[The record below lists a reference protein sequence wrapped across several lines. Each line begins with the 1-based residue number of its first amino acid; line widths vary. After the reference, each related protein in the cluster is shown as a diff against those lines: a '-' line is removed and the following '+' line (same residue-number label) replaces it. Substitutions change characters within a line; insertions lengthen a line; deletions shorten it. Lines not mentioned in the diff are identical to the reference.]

1 MQTTKLSHAVMMAV
15 AFTVVTSAGIAGTV
29 DDADAQPYGKNI
41 TIYDGEGVR
50 YEDNEAEVGMI
61 QNQSWDLEGAFQKG
75 SILTMIGG
83 YNFKAGNSGFTSGD
97 LFISTTGNYGTPIGD
112 FGSNAMVNNSF
123 GYEYVLD
130 INWSTLAFDV
140 YRLDSTDITKTA
152 YYVQNQTG
160 TATSNPWQY
169 VSGGEKVGSGFG
181 SGGGLVTDSEL
192 NGWGSDNKHYAVS
205 FDLIAVFDDANL
217 HGGNFYSHF
226 TMGCGNDNLIG
237 QGAIPAPEPSTL
249 LLLGAGLLGLGF
261 ARRRSS
267 KND

>member
-1 MQTTKLSHAVMMAV
+1 MKATKLSRGARIAV
-15 AFTVVTSAGIAGTV
+15 ALIVLASAGITVTAGN
-29 DDADAQPYGKNI
+29 ANAQPYGNNI
-41 TIYDGEGVR
+41 TIYDGKGVGN
-50 YEDNEAEVGMI
+50 EDNEAEPGMI

-83 YNFKAGNSGFTSGD
+83 YNFKAGNSGYTSGD
-97 LFISTTGNYGTPIGD
+97 LFISTTGNYGTPIGN
-112 FGSNAMVNNSF
+112 FGSNATVSNSF

-140 YRLDSTDITKTA
+140 YRLGSSAYTKTA
-152 YYVQNQTG
+152 FYAQNQTG
-160 TATSNPWQY
+160 DATSNPWQY

-181 SGGGLVTDSEL
+181 SGGGLVTDSGL
-192 NGWGSDNKHYAVS
+192 SGWGSDNNHYAVS
-205 FDLIAVFDDANL
+205 FDLSTVFDDANL

-261 ARRRSS
+261 ARRRSV
-267 KND
+267 KK